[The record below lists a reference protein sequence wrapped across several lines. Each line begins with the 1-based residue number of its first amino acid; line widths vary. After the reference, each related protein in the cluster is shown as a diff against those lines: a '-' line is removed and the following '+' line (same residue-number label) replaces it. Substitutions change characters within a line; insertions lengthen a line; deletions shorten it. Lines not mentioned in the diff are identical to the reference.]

1 MYELTNNCLKDT
13 KELLEKRFEE
23 IEELTDRLFGLMER
37 MKIEYLE
44 EKQMQVYAMQFNNI
58 VEELKEE
65 YKLVLAICVV
75 YEIKGMKDC
84 LLK

>member
-1 MYELTNNCLKDT
+1 
-13 KELLEKRFEE
+13 
-23 IEELTDRLFGLMER
+23 
-37 MKIEYLE
+37 
-44 EKQMQVYAMQFNNI
+44 MQVYAMQFNDI